1 MEMIFKI
8 IAVGLIATIAI
19 MIVKPIKS
27 DFALLIGVVSGI
39 IIILFVINYVSGIFL
54 TLKMIVSETGVNS
67 SLFSLILK
75 IVGVGYLAEFTAG
88 ICSDAGVAGLGDK
101 VLLGAKIVILTMAL
115 PILNNIFDIVL
126 ELLPS

>member
-39 IIILFVINYVSGIFL
+39 IIILFVINYVAGIFT
-54 TLKMIVSETGVNS
+54 TLKMIVGQTGLNS

-88 ICSDAGVAGLGDK
+88 ICSDAGVSGLGDK
-101 VLLGAKIVILTMAL
+101 VLLGAKVVLLTMAL
-115 PILNNIFDIVL
+115 PILNNILDIVL
-126 ELLPS
+126 GLLPS

>member
-54 TLKMIVSETGVNS
+54 TLKMIVSETGVNN

>member
-8 IAVGLIATIAI
+8 IAVGLVATIAI
-19 MIVKPIKS
+19 MIVKPIKN

-39 IIILFVINYVSGIFL
+39 IIILFVINYVSGIFT
-54 TLKMIVSETGVNS
+54 TLKMIVSETGVNG

-101 VLLGAKIVILTMAL
+101 VLLGAKIVLLTMAL
-115 PILNNIFDIVL
+115 PILNNILDIIL
-126 ELLPS
+126 GLLPS

>member
-19 MIVKPIKS
+19 IIVKPIKS